1 VNVFVRVGLAALA
14 AVAFVIGYQWWYSPE
29 RQIRRVLDGVAE
41 GLSHDAPHTG
51 LAAASSASGLNTY
64 FSPDVTVEPG
74 RPFGTLHGRDTVLAA
89 AARVL
94 SATPFLRIEF
104 EDVQI
109 TLGADDRSAT
119 VDCTAMATL
128 QDRAGQESV
137 DAREVII
144 TMQLVDG
151 RWVITHAQSI
161 EVLEPL
167 TP

>member
-1 VNVFVRVGLAALA
+1 VNVSVRVGLVALVAAAL
-14 AVAFVIGYQWWYSPE
+14 VVGYQWWHSPE
-29 RQIRRVLDGVAE
+29 RQIRRVLDAVAE
-41 GLSHDAPHTG
+41 RLSHDAPATG
-51 LAAASSASGLNTY
+51 LAAVSAASGLNAY
-64 FSPDVTVEPG
+64 FSADVTIEPG
-74 RPFGTLHGRDTVLAA
+74 RPFGTLRGRDTVLAA
-89 AARVL
+89 AAGAL

-104 EDVQI
+104 EDVSI
-109 TLGADDRSAT
+109 NLGADDRSAT
-119 VDCTAMATL
+119 VDCTALATL